1 MDDLTDR
8 RLSLTEWVVLA
19 LVDEEPRH
27 GFSAARELKSTA
39 AIGQIWSVPAP
50 LVYRALDHLELLG
63 LLERLGTEPGEKG
76 PVRTVFR
83 ANSPGR
89 EQLASWLREPVTHP
103 RDVRT
108 EFIAKLVFTMRRG
121 QPTTELVRAQLEVFA
136 PVAAGLAEK
145 ALTTVGPDHVV
156 ALWRS
161 ENMAAITSFL
171 HTMSQDQIPARGIK

>member
-1 MDDLTDR
+1 MTDPSDL

-27 GFSAARELKSTA
+27 GFSAARELKGAA

-50 LVYRALDHLELLG
+50 LVYRAFDHLELLG

-83 ANSPGR
+83 ATSPGR
-89 EQLASWLREPVTHP
+89 ERIRSWLREPVTHP
-103 RDVRT
+103 REVRT

-121 QPTTELVRAQLEVFA
+121 LPTTELVRAQLEVFTPIA
-136 PVAAGLAEK
+136 VGLAER
-145 ALTTVGPDHVV
+145 ARTTVGPDHVV

-161 ENMAAITSFL
+161 ENMVAITSFL
-171 HTMSQDQIPARGIK
+171 QTMSRDEIAARGLK